1 VLETV
6 CLSSFPAGDASPY
19 RVIPVVT
26 QFTNDAMRIGPPFS
40 ILVVDDD
47 AGSRTAIASVLAD
60 RGYAPVTVGSGEEAI
75 EVARA
80 ETIHLAVFDHHMPRM
95 TGLEAL
101 EQVRM
106 FNALMP
112 ALLVTADPTREVIR
126 LARQAQ
132 VYSVLPKPVNPNLFL
147 HMLCRALTVSYGGK
161 PE

>member
-1 VLETV
+1 M
-6 CLSSFPAGDASPY
+6 
-19 RVIPVVT
+19 VT
-26 QFTNDAMRIGPPFS
+26 RFTNDVTRLDQPFA

-47 AGSRTAIASVLAD
+47 EGSRAAIVSVLAD
-60 RGYAPVTVGSGEEAI
+60 RGFETVAVGCGEEAI

-80 ETIHLAVFDHHMPRM
+80 ETIHLAVLDHHMPRM

-106 FNALMP
+106 FNALLP

-147 HMLCRALTVSYGGK
+147 HMLRRALSVSYGGK